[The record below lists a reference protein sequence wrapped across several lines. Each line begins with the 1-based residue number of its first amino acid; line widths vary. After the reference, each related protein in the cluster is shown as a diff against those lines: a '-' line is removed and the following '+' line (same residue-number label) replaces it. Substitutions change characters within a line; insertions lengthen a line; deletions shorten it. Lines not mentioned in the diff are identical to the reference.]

1 VAAAVTPLWAV
12 PPAVAA
18 AILATTPPRCAYV
31 YDRAVVRERARAL
44 RGALPP
50 GSMLLYA
57 VKANGHPGV
66 LDALADVVDGFEVAS
81 GGELALARAAAR
93 PGQAIVMGGPGKTE
107 DELRAAVAAGAT
119 VNVESALEL
128 RRLAVAAKRTGRPA
142 RATLRVNRRHAALP
156 GSHAM
161 TGQPTPFGIDEEA
174 LGEVVALARAHPA
187 VALVGFSLHA
197 VSNNLDAVAHARF
210 VTDAVAWSVAAARR
224 YDLPLTV
231 INVGGGFGISYTSAE
246 RFDPATFARE
256 LAGLRLPAGARLVV
270 EPGRYLAAEAGWY
283 AAEVL
288 DLKRTHGR
296 WFAVLRGGTHHFRLP
311 AAWGY
316 SHPFAVLR
324 VDAWP
329 HPYPRPEVR
338 DVAVD
343 AVGELCTPRDVLS
356 RGQPVT
362 RLRVGD
368 VLVFPRAGAYGWEIS
383 HHDFLRH
390 DPPAFHVLDTA
401 GPSPA
406 G

>member
-1 VAAAVTPLWAV
+1 M
-12 PPAVAA
+12 PPAVRS
-18 AILATTPPRCAYV
+18 AILATEPPRCAYV
-31 YDRAVVRERARAL
+31 YDRAVLRARARAL
-44 RGALPP
+44 RDALPA

-57 VKANGHPGV
+57 VKANGHPEV
-66 LDALADVVDGFEVAS
+66 LAALADVVDGFEVAS

-93 PGQAIVMGGPGKTE
+93 PGQPLAVGGPGKT
-107 DELRAAVAAGAT
+107 DAELRAAVAAGAT

-128 RRLAVAAKRTGRPA
+128 RRLAVAAQRAGRPA
-142 RATLRVNRRHAALP
+142 TATLRVNRRDAALP

-161 TGQPTPFGIDEEA
+161 TGEPTPFGIDEQA
-174 LGEVVALARAHPA
+174 LGEVVALARDHPA

-197 VSNNLDAVAHARF
+197 VSNNLDAAAHARF
-210 VTDAVAWSVAAARR
+210 VTDAVAWSQAAAQRHGV
-224 YDLPLTV
+224 PLSLV
-231 INVGGGFGISYTSAE
+231 NVGGGFGVSYTSAE
-246 RFDPATFARE
+246 RFDLATFARE

-316 SHPFAVLR
+316 SHPFAVLP

-343 AVGELCTPRDVLS
+343 AVGELCTPRDVLT
-356 RGQPVT
+356 RGQPVA

-368 VLVFPRAGAYGWEIS
+368 VVVFGRTGAYGWEIS

-390 DPPAFHVLDTA
+390 DPPAFHVVDTA
-401 GPSPA
+401 G
-406 G
+406 